1 VALFGGKLRQRP
13 AGAFLRIY
21 QGNNM
26 NIVITGSTKGIG
38 FGMAREFLRRGHN
51 VVISSRGQ
59 QAVDDAVAQLSAEF
73 PAEKISGQ
81 PCDVGSYDQA
91 QELWNAGEQA
101 FGGIDIWVN
110 NAGRDG
116 IQELLHEIPPEDYT
130 LTITTNLTG
139 LLHCNRVAIAG
150 MRTQGNGKIFNMEGF
165 GSDGSTMA
173 KYVVYGATKYAVKYI
188 TKALVKECK
197 DTPVQMCY
205 LSPGMVVTDLLI
217 SPEARQEPDWER
229 KRNIYNILADT
240 TDTVCPWLV
249 DGILNTTKNGD
260 AVRWLTPR
268 KVMGRFLMSRIKKR
282 DILTPLGM

>member
-1 VALFGGKLRQRP
+1 
-13 AGAFLRIY
+13 
-21 QGNNM
+21 M

-51 VVISSRGQ
+51 IVISSRGQ
-59 QAVDDAVAQLSAEF
+59 TAVNEAIAQLSGEF
-73 PAEKISGQ
+73 PSTQITGQ
-81 PCDVGSYDQA
+81 PCDVGAFDQVQA
-91 QELWNAGEQA
+91 LWDAGTEA
-101 FGGIDIWVN
+101 FGSIDIWVN

-116 IQELLHEIPPEDYT
+116 IQELLHELPPDDYA
-130 LTITTNLTG
+130 LTVSTNLTG
-139 LLHCNRVAIAG
+139 LLHCNKVAIAG
-150 MRTQGNGKIFNMEGF
+150 MRAQGSGKVFNMEGF

-173 KYVVYGATKYAVKYI
+173 KYVVYGATKYAVKYV

-197 DTPVQMCY
+197 DSPVQMCY

-217 SPEARQEPDWER
+217 SPEAQQEPDWER

-249 DGILNTTKNGD
+249 AGILATTKNGA
-260 AVRWLTPR
+260 AVRWLTTP
-268 KVMGRFLMSRIKKR
+268 KVIGRFLMSRIKKR